1 MIITRPI
8 VVFLGISALGLI
20 GVRAADDTLS
30 IQHADCPF
38 FGADHDKIVQS
49 SMRGFRGGKLVEVAG
64 SRDTLRDYTA
74 SKLTESVVASLG
86 TAASGTATLGAAP
99 PPGTRTGTLADPAT
113 SNTIDR
119 YLFPAM
125 AQANVTPAPLTTDY
139 EFVRRVTLDLAGHI
153 PTAAD
158 VTAFVANTS
167 TTKRADYIETLLA
180 SPQWADKWTMY
191 YADFLQNNSQNTQI
205 TRFKDGVAAFNTYIR
220 TSLTS
225 GKPYDQ
231 MVREIISSQGTDS
244 YTQGEVNWL
253 VGGVVTGG
261 PQQDIWDQQ
270 TANIADSFLGIAHV
284 NCLLCH
290 DGRGH
295 LDSLSLWGSQTTRMQ
310 AWWLS
315 SFLSRTT
322 TPRTTVSTNVY
333 YWGLLD
339 NAKAANYPLNTLTGN
354 RPARQPV
361 GTIKNVAPQYLF
373 GGQAPSTGENYR
385 VALAQFVTSDFQFAR
400 AAVNFMWAQF
410 FGMGIVDPP
419 DTFDPDRLDPNNP
432 PTIPWPTNPTQSWPL
447 QPSNPQLLNALAQD
461 FINSKYDVKALM
473 REIANSQAYQLSS
486 RYNGTW
492 NAAWAPLFA
501 RKMVRRLWAEEL
513 HDAITVTSGV
523 MPSYNLGTVY
533 GTVSYAIQLPEPL
546 NLPDGGNGAVNN
558 FLNSFLRGNRD
569 DQPRK
574 GDGSILQALYLMNDN
589 FTASR
594 TSMAKA
600 PKTGMLATAA
610 TLSNTQAVNMLFLNV
625 LSRNPTSAEMT
636 SAMAS
641 LSGTGT
647 ARNAQLE
654 NLLWSLYN
662 KVDFVYNY

>member
-1 MIITRPI
+1 MGNLRRVAT
-8 VVFLGISALGLI
+8 FLGISAVALM
-20 GVRAADDTLS
+20 GVRAADDALS
-30 IQHADCPF
+30 FQDADCPF
-38 FGADHDKIVQS
+38 YGTSHDKIVQAS
-49 SMRGFRGGKLVEVAG
+49 LRGFRNGQLVRVAG
-64 SRDTLRDYTA
+64 ALPAAHERALSA
-74 SKLTESVVASLG
+74 LTDSVTSAL
-86 TAASGTATLGAAP
+86 ATP
-99 PPGTRTGTLADPAT
+99 PPGTRTGDLNDPAT

-125 AQANVTPAPLTTDY
+125 AQANVQPAPLTTDW
-139 EFVRRVTLDLAGHI
+139 EFIRRVTLDLTGRI
-153 PTAAD
+153 PTPAA
-158 VTAFVANTS
+158 VTAFIANTS
-167 TTKRADYIETLLA
+167 TTKRADYIESLLA
-180 SPQWADKWTMY
+180 SPEWLDKWTMY
-191 YADFLQNNSQNTQI
+191 YGDFFQNNSQNTQI
-205 TRFKDGVAAFNTYIR
+205 TRFKDGVAAFNTYVR
-220 TSLTS
+220 NSLST

-270 TANIADSFLGIAHV
+270 TANIADSFLGITYV

-295 LDSLSLWGSQTTRMQ
+295 LDSINLWGAQTTRLQ

-315 SFLSRTT
+315 SFLSHTT
-322 TPRTTVSTNVY
+322 TPRTTSGSQY
-333 YWGLLD
+333 YWGLAD
-339 NAKAANYPLNTLTGN
+339 NPKAANYPLNTTTGN

-361 GTIKNVAPQYLF
+361 GSIKNVAPQYLL
-373 GGQAPSTGENYR
+373 GGQAPAAGQNYR
-385 VALAQFVTSDFQFAR
+385 AALATYVTSDFQFAR
-400 AAVNFMWAQF
+400 ASVNFIWAYF

-419 DTFDPDRLDPNNP
+419 DTFDIDRLDPNNP
-432 PTIPWPTNPTQSWPL
+432 PTIPWPNDPTQPWPL

-461 FINSKYDVKALM
+461 FINSKYDVKSLM

-513 HDAITVTSGV
+513 HDAITTTSGV
-523 MPSYNLGTVY
+523 IPSYNLGTVY
-533 GTVSYAIQLPEPL
+533 GTLSAAMQFPEPL
-546 NLPDGGNGAVNN
+546 NTPDGSNGAVNN

-600 PKTGMLATAA
+600 PKTGLLQTAA
-610 TLSNTQAVNMLFLNV
+610 TLPNDQAINMLFLSV
-625 LSRNPTSAEMT
+625 LSRYPTSAEMST
-636 SAMAS
+636 AMGS
-641 LSGTGT
+641 LTATGT
-647 ARNAQLE
+647 ARNPQLE
-654 NLLWSLYN
+654 NLLWTLYN